1 MKSSSAICSLLFTLG
16 LVLISNAFMHAE
28 ANKGKGGKSLIEG
41 ICEETL
47 EDKANCMRAVGSDSN
62 VLKAKNSLQLAKAI
76 LEIALKKGIE
86 GQSLLKELA
95 ASTNSQDLVQCANFD
110 YDEVV
115 LSFRS
120 ALGELK
126 DDAQTASY
134 DAAVAVDGPVTCNRR
149 LAGAGIVNPVIS
161 SLNSEIM
168 LFSNIAARATDHL

>member
-1 MKSSSAICSLLFTLG
+1 MKSSAICSLLFTLG
-16 LVLISNAFMHAE
+16 LIFISHAFLHAE

-41 ICEETL
+41 ICDETL
-47 EDKANCMRAVGSDSN
+47 EDKANCMRAVGSDPN
-62 VLKAKNSLQLAKAI
+62 VLKAKNIVQLAKAV
-76 LEIALKKGIE
+76 LQIALNKGME

-95 ASTNSQDLVQCANFD
+95 ASTNSPDLVQCANFD

-126 DDAQTASY
+126 EDAQTASY

-149 LAGAGIVNPVIS
+149 LAGAGIVNPVIA

-168 LFSNIAARATDHL
+168 LYSKIAARTTDHL